1 LIEVRLRLNGWFGL
15 PRLAIKLELG
25 VMEGEMSRELH
36 SILNKYLLC
45 LLRSMSLASQSLK
58 GKTYWR
64 MALDYCTQLVGPV
77 KTSPLLSISLIME
90 TLIAMNGRPLLAKE
104 FALMLVD

>member
-1 LIEVRLRLNGWFGL
+1 
-15 PRLAIKLELG
+15 
-25 VMEGEMSRELH
+25 
-36 SILNKYLLC
+36 
-45 LLRSMSLASQSLK
+45 
-58 GKTYWR
+58 